1 MISPTGTPQVLPRA
15 QLTLN
20 LDDEDEEEDE
30 LEAVEHEL
38 GIEGSGHKTD
48 THDPSVLL
56 MSGSGIPV
64 KLLSKYGATLY
75 STLLVA
81 SSAGQGLQIFWRQR
95 PEPLGCDLSFLR
107 EVTKSF
113 SCSHRLVLTF
123 SAPHLGGASGAG
135 GGRQDSFELQLE
147 LEDRE
152 DELGSRSWTGAE
164 QADALQARLDAL
176 MQLHSRQQQQ
186 RQQEQQQD
194 NAPLRSR
201 SGSAGGGGSD
211 GGSPPQFQ
219 HQQSSPPSSHSKASS
234 LLTTLDNENFKA
246 VIKTEYCYQLATIL
260 RWKESALLVE
270 RQGLRKAQQ
279 QLGAA
284 FSTWSRYIHELNRG
298 KMDEDSKRWRLHAT
312 TNLDT
317 DLQAWYH
324 AVFSREVYR
333 LRGPFWYRD
342 AVLPQYRHSTDLIDQ
357 ALTPLEEAALAH
369 VLGSPDTTYGDV
381 AGQMMVVQALVTA
394 ELYSLF
400 QELSARGAQIIKCP
414 RTGRPAKKIFR
425 FSFVEGNIYLTW
437 RGKFGNQ
444 GVDLGEVSS
453 VVPGI
458 TTDVLRRT
466 ANAGK
471 EGCYLSLNADAR
483 SVDLCFEDAD
493 TRNDWLHLLS
503 ALVDKEKGS
512 LAGIEAA
519 TALGEDAPDE
529 DFILMYS
536 ALGKEAVPAK
546 KLRSLLSALR
556 PR

>member
-1 MISPTGTPQVLPRA
+1 M
-15 QLTLN
+15 
-20 LDDEDEEEDE
+20 
-30 LEAVEHEL
+30 
-38 GIEGSGHKTD
+38 
-48 THDPSVLL
+48 
-56 MSGSGIPV
+56 
-64 KLLSKYGATLY
+64 
-75 STLLVA
+75 
-81 SSAGQGLQIFWRQR
+81 
-95 PEPLGCDLSFLR
+95 LGC
-107 EVTKSF
+107 
-113 SCSHRLVLTF
+113 
-123 SAPHLGGASGAG
+123 
-135 GGRQDSFELQLE
+135 
-147 LEDRE
+147 
-152 DELGSRSWTGAE
+152 
-164 QADALQARLDAL
+164 
-176 MQLHSRQQQQ
+176 
-186 RQQEQQQD
+186 
-194 NAPLRSR
+194 
-201 SGSAGGGGSD
+201 
-211 GGSPPQFQ
+211 
-219 HQQSSPPSSHSKASS
+219 
-234 LLTTLDNENFKA
+234 
-246 VIKTEYCYQLATIL
+246 
-260 RWKESALLVE
+260 
-270 RQGLRKAQQ
+270 
-279 QLGAA
+279 
-284 FSTWSRYIHELNRG
+284 
-298 KMDEDSKRWRLHAT
+298 
-312 TNLDT
+312 
-317 DLQAWYH
+317 
-324 AVFSREVYR
+324 
-333 LRGPFWYRD
+333 
-342 AVLPQYRHSTDLIDQ
+342 
-357 ALTPLEEAALAH
+357 
-369 VLGSPDTTYGDV
+369 
-381 AGQMMVVQALVTA
+381 
-394 ELYSLF
+394 SLF